1 MSNYWNDNLIDDSW
15 LNGGSTP
22 PPLATL
28 RALYDK
34 ASGQKNADELQRKI
48 AQIIDI
54 KLKEIDTKNQYAE
67 VSDNDMLAGVSH
79 IKDNSPDNSE
89 VYTDHFSSVLDS
101 RLDKIKRSY
110 DEFDALAP
118 NEVLQLKTLSLVSQK
133 LGRNES
139 ADIQQMIA
147 KETTD
152 EKVKENIFEASL
164 SATEKEADEIRK
176 GLALG
181 TYSLSAEDKEI
192 IYGRLMQHAGFEN
205 AAQNDKALETS
216 VLDSFDV
223 YDKKGNLSPLY
234 EGCVELAS
242 KIQYEFPE
250 GTSADEQARL
260 TKMYNE
266 QLLANAGQRAAQNI
280 LKEKDFLQRYGTT
293 EEISAAYKQRIAQQF
308 ERSAVLAGL
317 ASNEETGV
325 LAKDI
330 VVDKQTGKVSYKGDS
345 QADIAGAIGKIMDGQ
360 AKINPF
366 AVRMDSMDLE
376 KETKEVSKQL
386 NLKRVK
392 EEKLSFWKKRK
403 KDLEAVTENLVK
415 KGGWKKV
422 AANAL
427 AFGGSAALM
436 AGSAPLVA
444 AGAAIYAGATAANAF
459 VMPVYD
465 TLNREMYEK
474 GVKGLGNRLK
484 YLKENWK
491 RARTE
496 KYAEKDFM
504 KRAWIKTAGGIAV
517 GAATFGLGVGGL
529 RGTLQ
534 GTVARQGTMAGG
546 KMASLLSSI
555 KMLSKAQRE
564 AKKARTVATVK
575 ALQTAKGYVKG
586 DAIALSA
593 VAVSAL
599 TTDIIKFSGQMQNL
613 PQEAQANVA
622 DIQKETA
629 AINTRVGASVD
640 QPAPQHAAEMA
651 QPAPQQAVEMPHAR
665 AAATVEK
672 TVVQQNITE
681 KISSLRG
688 RMYGKLDDIV
698 KPVKFEHE
706 LPKVAS
712 KADYLAQLRGTAEP
726 VVEPKP
732 IVTEY
737 GIQMPEPEQ
746 EFVPEPVNA
755 SYEELYGKNGPVF
768 EGNISENSY
777 AEAGHRMAGM
787 PEDAAASEPGANE
800 FYGDDDRRTSSFA
813 AAREK
818 AQSSFSN
825 YSKAAFERQQ
835 AAAEKVGSSNSQE
848 FGKTFQEAQERYNSL
863 KESALKSMAAREPE
877 IPPEIKTKAEN
888 TIGGLMKD
896 WEKTNETVSAPNVG
910 PNGEYPS
917 YDGKKFSE
925 LTAEEKTAL
934 QSDWIK
940 DAQKALMK
948 METEKAAA
956 AEKIAETAQVKE
968 LAIDNNKI
976 AEELAK
982 PWKEVEV
989 HPAESA
995 PVMGLPKEE
1004 YEGLASNSNFSEE
1017 AIAKAAAKVK
1027 ELGIDNNKIAEELAK
1042 PWQKVEVHP
1051 AESAPVMGLP
1061 KEEYEGLAKLNEN
1074 APVNAEAKGTELP
1087 VENKAAEAPVAEK
1100 SVENAAESA
1109 QLHEGASVSKNPWG
1123 IERTRDKEGNIKVEY
1138 HMTQSD
1144 MYKMYAKMN
1153 PEHRAAYDQMQTD
1166 YTKAENFVTRMGGR
1180 RVVAKDVVA
1189 GRPFVTSESQ
1199 EELYGN
1205 HLRDL
1210 NNYAKENGC
1219 EFIRTKEGK
1228 YVLTKDGYCSQEF
1241 GNDAVFE
1248 KAANVGK
1255 TPEEIAKN
1263 PFKVPDIGNKP
1274 ETPKKGFIGRFKN
1287 NGGR

>member
-1 MSNYWNDNLIDDSW
+1 M
-15 LNGGSTP
+15 
-22 PPLATL
+22 
-28 RALYDK
+28 
-34 ASGQKNADELQRKI
+34 
-48 AQIIDI
+48 
-54 KLKEIDTKNQYAE
+54 
-67 VSDNDMLAGVSH
+67 
-79 IKDNSPDNSE
+79 
-89 VYTDHFSSVLDS
+89 
-101 RLDKIKRSY
+101 
-110 DEFDALAP
+110 
-118 NEVLQLKTLSLVSQK
+118 
-133 LGRNES
+133 
-139 ADIQQMIA
+139 
-147 KETTD
+147 
-152 EKVKENIFEASL
+152 
-164 SATEKEADEIRK
+164 
-176 GLALG
+176 
-181 TYSLSAEDKEI
+181 
-192 IYGRLMQHAGFEN
+192 
-205 AAQNDKALETS
+205 
-216 VLDSFDV
+216 

-459 VMPVYD
+459 VMPIYD

-629 AINTRVGASVD
+629 AINTRVEASVD
-640 QPAPQHAAEMA
+640 HPAPQQAAEIA

-968 LAIDNNKI
+968 LGIDNNKI

-1027 ELGIDNNKIAEELAK
+1027 EQGIDNNKIAEELAK

-1109 QLHEGASVSKNPWG
+1109 QLPEGASVSKNPWG
-1123 IERTRDKEGNIKVEY
+1123 IERTTDKEGNIKVEY

>member
-1 MSNYWNDNLIDDSW
+1 MVERRLY
-15 LNGGSTP
+15 P

-48 AQIIDI
+48 AQVIDI
-54 KLKEIDTKNQYAE
+54 KLKEIDSKNQYAE

-89 VYTDHFSSVLDS
+89 VYTNHFSNVLDD

-164 SATEKEADEIRK
+164 AVTDKEADEIRK

-181 TYSLSAEDKEI
+181 AYSLSAQDKEI
-192 IYGRLMQHAGFEN
+192 IYGRLMRHAGFEN

-234 EGCVELAS
+234 EGCVELAN

-392 EEKLSFWKKRK
+392 EEKLSFLKKSMK
-403 KDLEAVTENLVK
+403 FVQTVGENLIK
-415 KGGWKKV
+415 KGAWKKV

-427 AFGGSAALM
+427 AFGGAAMLMASAAP
-436 AGSAPLVA
+436 AVVA
-444 AGAAIYAGATAANAF
+444 TGAAIYAGATASNAF
-459 VMPVYD
+459 AMPVYD
-465 TLNREMYEK
+465 TLNREMSEK

-496 KYAEKDFM
+496 KYAEEGFK
-504 KRAWIKTAGGIAV
+504 KRAWIRTGGGIAV
-517 GAATFGLGVGGL
+517 GAVTFGLGVGGL
-529 RGTLQ
+529 RGTFE

-546 KMASLLSSI
+546 KIASLWGSI

-575 ALQTAKGYVKG
+575 ALQTAKGNVKG
-586 DAIALSA
+586 DLVALSSIT
-593 VAVSAL
+593 VSAL
-599 TTDIIKFSGQMQNL
+599 TTDLIKFSGQMQNL
-613 PQEAQANVA
+613 PQEAQADIA

-629 AINTRVGASVD
+629 AINTRVEASVD
-640 QPAPQHAAEMA
+640 
-651 QPAPQQAVEMPHAR
+651 QPAPQQAVEMPHTR
-665 AAATVEK
+665 AEATVEK

-787 PEDAAASEPGANE
+787 PEDAAASEPGSNE

-818 AQSSFSN
+818 AQSSFSS

-877 IPPEIKTKAEN
+877 IPPAIKTKAEN
-888 TIGGLMKD
+888 VINGLMED
-896 WEKTNETVSAPNVG
+896 LEKKNGTVSAPNVG
-910 PNGEYPS
+910 ENGEYPS

-925 LTAEEKTAL
+925 LTAEEKQAF

-948 METEKAAA
+948 MEAEKAAA
-956 AEKIAETAQVKE
+956 AEKAAETVQ
-968 LAIDNNKI
+968 
-976 AEELAK
+976 
-982 PWKEVEV
+982 EVEV
-989 HPAESA
+989 RPAESA
-995 PVMGLPKEE
+995 P
-1004 YEGLASNSNFSEE
+1004 A
-1017 AIAKAAAKVK
+1017 
-1027 ELGIDNNKIAEELAK
+1027 
-1042 PWQKVEVHP
+1042 
-1051 AESAPVMGLP
+1051 MGLP

-1074 APVNAEAKGTELP
+1074 ASVNAEAKGTELP

-1100 SVENAAESA
+1100 PVAEKPVENAAEAA
-1109 QLHEGASVSKNPWG
+1109 QLPEGASVSKNPWG
-1123 IERTRDKEGNIKVEY
+1123 IEQITDGNGNVIGVNGKLSYVR
-1138 HMTQSD
+1138 MS
-1144 MYKMYAKMN
+1144 
-1153 PEHRAAYDQMQTD
+1153 PEDRAAYDQMQKDWARMEEVIGHRIIGRDAHATEPFQAAQSREQL
-1166 YTKAENFVTRMGGR
+1166 YEMHLKNMEKAGKQYGFDLR
-1180 RVVAKDVVA
+1180 RTED
-1189 GRPFVTSESQ
+1189 
-1199 EELYGN
+1199 
-1205 HLRDL
+1205 
-1210 NNYAKENGC
+1210 
-1219 EFIRTKEGK
+1219 GK
-1228 YVLTKDGYCSQEF
+1228 YVLTNYKYCSREL

>member
-1 MSNYWNDNLIDDSW
+1 MVERRLY
-15 LNGGSTP
+15 P

-48 AQIIDI
+48 AQVIDI
-54 KLKEIDTKNQYAE
+54 KLKEIDSKNQYAE

-89 VYTDHFSSVLDS
+89 VYTNHFSNVLDD

-164 SATEKEADEIRK
+164 AVTDKEADEIRK

-181 TYSLSAEDKEI
+181 AYSLSAQDKEI
-192 IYGRLMQHAGFEN
+192 IYGRLMRHAGFEN

-234 EGCVELAS
+234 EGCVELAN

-392 EEKLSFWKKRK
+392 EEKLSFLKKSMK
-403 KDLEAVTENLVK
+403 FVQTVGENLIK
-415 KGGWKKV
+415 KGAWKKV

-427 AFGGSAALM
+427 AFGGAAMLMASAAP
-436 AGSAPLVA
+436 AVVA
-444 AGAAIYAGATAANAF
+444 TGAAIYAGATASNAF
-459 VMPVYD
+459 AMPVYD
-465 TLNREMYEK
+465 TLNREMSEK

-496 KYAEKDFM
+496 KYAEEGFK
-504 KRAWIKTAGGIAV
+504 KRAWIRTGGGIAV
-517 GAATFGLGVGGL
+517 GAVTFGLGVGGL
-529 RGTLQ
+529 RGTFE

-546 KMASLLSSI
+546 KIASLWGSI

-575 ALQTAKGYVKG
+575 ALQTAKGNVKG
-586 DAIALSA
+586 DLVALSSIT
-593 VAVSAL
+593 VSAL
-599 TTDIIKFSGQMQNL
+599 TTDLIKFSGQMQNL
-613 PQEAQANVA
+613 PQEAQADIA

-629 AINTRVGASVD
+629 AINTRVEASVD
-640 QPAPQHAAEMA
+640 
-651 QPAPQQAVEMPHAR
+651 QPAPQQAVEMPHTR
-665 AAATVEK
+665 AEATVEK

-787 PEDAAASEPGANE
+787 PEDAAASEPGSNE

-818 AQSSFSN
+818 AQSSFSS

-877 IPPEIKTKAEN
+877 IPPAIKTKAEN
-888 TIGGLMKD
+888 VINGLMED
-896 WEKTNETVSAPNVG
+896 LEKKNGTVSAPNVG
-910 PNGEYPS
+910 ENGEYPS

-925 LTAEEKTAL
+925 LTAEEKQAF

-948 METEKAAA
+948 MEAEKAAA
-956 AEKIAETAQVKE
+956 AEKAAETVQ
-968 LAIDNNKI
+968 
-976 AEELAK
+976 
-982 PWKEVEV
+982 EVEV
-989 HPAESA
+989 RPAESA
-995 PVMGLPKEE
+995 PAMGLPKEE

-1042 PWQKVEVHP
+1042 PWKEVEVHP

-1074 APVNAEAKGTELP
+1074 ASVNAEAKGTELP

-1100 SVENAAESA
+1100 PVAEKPVENAAEAA
-1109 QLHEGASVSKNPWG
+1109 QLPEGASVSKNPWG
-1123 IERTRDKEGNIKVEY
+1123 IEQITDGNGNVIGVNGKLSYVR
-1138 HMTQSD
+1138 MS
-1144 MYKMYAKMN
+1144 
-1153 PEHRAAYDQMQTD
+1153 PEDRAAYDQMQKDWARMEEVIGHRIIGRDAHATEPFQAAQSREQL
-1166 YTKAENFVTRMGGR
+1166 YEMHLKNMEKAGKQYGFDLR
-1180 RVVAKDVVA
+1180 RTED
-1189 GRPFVTSESQ
+1189 
-1199 EELYGN
+1199 
-1205 HLRDL
+1205 
-1210 NNYAKENGC
+1210 
-1219 EFIRTKEGK
+1219 GK
-1228 YVLTKDGYCSQEF
+1228 YVLTNYKYCSREL

>member
-1 MSNYWNDNLIDDSW
+1 
-15 LNGGSTP
+15 
-22 PPLATL
+22 
-28 RALYDK
+28 
-34 ASGQKNADELQRKI
+34 
-48 AQIIDI
+48 
-54 KLKEIDTKNQYAE
+54 
-67 VSDNDMLAGVSH
+67 
-79 IKDNSPDNSE
+79 
-89 VYTDHFSSVLDS
+89 
-101 RLDKIKRSY
+101 
-110 DEFDALAP
+110 
-118 NEVLQLKTLSLVSQK
+118 
-133 LGRNES
+133 
-139 ADIQQMIA
+139 
-147 KETTD
+147 
-152 EKVKENIFEASL
+152 
-164 SATEKEADEIRK
+164 
-176 GLALG
+176 
-181 TYSLSAEDKEI
+181 
-192 IYGRLMQHAGFEN
+192 
-205 AAQNDKALETS
+205 
-216 VLDSFDV
+216 
-223 YDKKGNLSPLY
+223 
-234 EGCVELAS
+234 
-242 KIQYEFPE
+242 
-250 GTSADEQARL
+250 
-260 TKMYNE
+260 
-266 QLLANAGQRAAQNI
+266 
-280 LKEKDFLQRYGTT
+280 
-293 EEISAAYKQRIAQQF
+293 
-308 ERSAVLAGL
+308 
-317 ASNEETGV
+317 
-325 LAKDI
+325 
-330 VVDKQTGKVSYKGDS
+330 
-345 QADIAGAIGKIMDGQ
+345 
-360 AKINPF
+360 
-366 AVRMDSMDLE
+366 
-376 KETKEVSKQL
+376 
-386 NLKRVK
+386 
-392 EEKLSFWKKRK
+392 
-403 KDLEAVTENLVK
+403 
-415 KGGWKKV
+415 
-422 AANAL
+422 
-427 AFGGSAALM
+427 
-436 AGSAPLVA
+436 
-444 AGAAIYAGATAANAF
+444 
-459 VMPVYD
+459 
-465 TLNREMYEK
+465 
-474 GVKGLGNRLK
+474 
-484 YLKENWK
+484 
-491 RARTE
+491 
-496 KYAEKDFM
+496 
-504 KRAWIKTAGGIAV
+504 
-517 GAATFGLGVGGL
+517 
-529 RGTLQ
+529 
-534 GTVARQGTMAGG
+534 
-546 KMASLLSSI
+546 
-555 KMLSKAQRE
+555 
-564 AKKARTVATVK
+564 
-575 ALQTAKGYVKG
+575 
-586 DAIALSA
+586 
-593 VAVSAL
+593 
-599 TTDIIKFSGQMQNL
+599 
-613 PQEAQANVA
+613 
-622 DIQKETA
+622 
-629 AINTRVGASVD
+629 
-640 QPAPQHAAEMA
+640 
-651 QPAPQQAVEMPHAR
+651 
-665 AAATVEK
+665 
-672 TVVQQNITE
+672 
-681 KISSLRG
+681 
-688 RMYGKLDDIV
+688 
-698 KPVKFEHE
+698 
-706 LPKVAS
+706 
-712 KADYLAQLRGTAEP
+712 
-726 VVEPKP
+726 
-732 IVTEY
+732 
-737 GIQMPEPEQ
+737 
-746 EFVPEPVNA
+746 
-755 SYEELYGKNGPVF
+755 
-768 EGNISENSY
+768 
-777 AEAGHRMAGM
+777 MAGM
-787 PEDAAASEPGANE
+787 PEDAAASEPGSNE

-1042 PWQKVEVHP
+1042 PWKEVEVHP

-1061 KEEYEGLAKLNEN
+1061 KEEYEGLTKLNEN

-1123 IERTRDKEGNIKVEY
+1123 IERTTDKEGNIKVEY

-1228 YVLTKDGYCSQEF
+1228 YVLTKGGYCSQEF

>member
-1 MSNYWNDNLIDDSW
+1 M
-15 LNGGSTP
+15 
-22 PPLATL
+22 ATL

-192 IYGRLMQHAGFEN
+192 IYGRLMRHAGFEN

-234 EGCVELAS
+234 EGCVELAN

-366 AVRMDSMDLE
+366 AVRMDSMDLK

-564 AKKARTVATVK
+564 AKKARTVATAK
-575 ALQTAKGYVKG
+575 AVQTAKGYVKG
-586 DAIALSA
+586 DMIALSA

-613 PQEAQANVA
+613 PQEAQADVA

-629 AINTRVGASVD
+629 AINARVEASVD

-651 QPAPQQAVEMPHAR
+651 QPAPQQAVEMPHTR
-665 AAATVEK
+665 AEATVEK
-672 TVVQQNITE
+672 TVEHQNPLSPEALTPERIAA
-681 KISSLRG
+681 LRG
-688 RMYGKLDDIV
+688 RLYGNLDD
-698 KPVKFEHE
+698 KLSPVKFEHE
-706 LPKVAS
+706 LPKAAT

-726 VVEPKP
+726 VAEPKP

-787 PEDAAASEPGANE
+787 PEDAAASEPGSNE

-818 AQSSFSN
+818 AQSSFSS

-877 IPPEIKTKAEN
+877 IPPAIKTKAEN
-888 TIGGLMKD
+888 VINGLMED
-896 WEKTNETVSAPNVG
+896 LEKKNGTVSAPNVG
-910 PNGEYPS
+910 ENGEYPS

-925 LTAEEKTAL
+925 LTAEEKQAF

-948 METEKAAA
+948 MEAEKAAA
-956 AEKIAETAQVKE
+956 AEKAAETVQ
-968 LAIDNNKI
+968 
-976 AEELAK
+976 
-982 PWKEVEV
+982 EVEV
-989 HPAESA
+989 RPAESA
-995 PVMGLPKEE
+995 PVTGLPKEE

-1051 AESAPVMGLP
+1051 AESAPVIGVP
-1061 KEEYEGLAKLNEN
+1061 KEEIESMAKLNEN
-1074 APVNAEAKGTELP
+1074 APVNGETKGTELP
-1087 VENKAAEAPVAEK
+1087 VENKAAEASVAEKPVAEK
-1100 SVENAAESA
+1100 PVENAAEAA
-1109 QLHEGASVSKNPWG
+1109 QLPEGASVSKNPWG
-1123 IERTRDKEGNIKVEY
+1123 IEQITDGNGNVIGVNGKLSYVR
-1138 HMTQSD
+1138 MS
-1144 MYKMYAKMN
+1144 
-1153 PEHRAAYDQMQTD
+1153 PEDRAAYDQMQKDWARMEEVIGHRIIGRDAHATEPFQAAQSREQL
-1166 YTKAENFVTRMGGR
+1166 YEMHLKNMEKAGKQYGFDLR
-1180 RVVAKDVVA
+1180 RTED
-1189 GRPFVTSESQ
+1189 
-1199 EELYGN
+1199 
-1205 HLRDL
+1205 
-1210 NNYAKENGC
+1210 
-1219 EFIRTKEGK
+1219 GK
-1228 YVLTKDGYCSQEF
+1228 YVLTNYKYCSREL

>member
-1 MSNYWNDNLIDDSW
+1 M
-15 LNGGSTP
+15 
-22 PPLATL
+22 
-28 RALYDK
+28 RALYNK
-34 ASGQKNADELQRKI
+34 ASEQKNADELQRKI

-110 DEFDALAP
+110 DEFDVLAS

-139 ADIQQMIA
+139 ADIQQMID

-266 QLLANAGQRAAQNI
+266 QLLANAGQRAAQSI

-360 AKINPF
+360 EKINPF

-392 EEKLSFWKKRK
+392 EENLSFWKKSIK
-403 KDLEAVTENLVK
+403 FVHAVGENLIK
-415 KGGWKKV
+415 KGAWKKV

-427 AFGGSAALM
+427 AFGGAAMLMASAAP
-436 AGSAPLVA
+436 AVVA
-444 AGAAIYAGATAANAF
+444 TGAAIYAGATASNAF
-459 VMPVYD
+459 AMPVYD
-465 TLNREMYEK
+465 TLSREMYEK
-474 GVKGLGNRLK
+474 GVKGLGNRLR

-496 KYAEKDFM
+496 KYAEEGFK
-504 KRAWIKTAGGIAV
+504 KRAWIRTGGGIAV
-517 GAATFGLGVGGL
+517 GAVTFGLGVGGL
-529 RGTLQ
+529 RGTFE

-546 KMASLLSSI
+546 KIASLWGSI

-575 ALQTAKGYVKG
+575 ALQTAKGNVKG
-586 DAIALSA
+586 DLVALSSIT
-593 VAVSAL
+593 VSAL
-599 TTDIIKFSGQMQNL
+599 TTDLIKFSGQMQNL
-613 PQEAQANVA
+613 PQEAQADMA

-629 AINTRVGASVD
+629 AINARVEASVE

-651 QPAPQQAVEMPHAR
+651 HSAPQQTVEMSHAK

-672 TVVQQNITE
+672 TVVQQNAAE

-706 LPKVAS
+706 LPKAAS

-726 VVEPKP
+726 VAEPKP

-746 EFVPEPVNA
+746 EFVPEPVEA
-755 SYEELYGKNGPVF
+755 SYEELYGKDGPVF
-768 EGNISENSY
+768 EDNISENSPVT
-777 AEAGHRMAGM
+777 GQRMAGM
-787 PEDAAASEPGANE
+787 PEDAVASEPASNE

-818 AQSSFSN
+818 AQSSFSS

-835 AAAEKVGSSNSQE
+835 AAAEKAGSSSGQE

-877 IPPEIKTKAEN
+877 IPPAIKTKAEN
-888 TIGGLMKD
+888 VIGGLMKD

-934 QSDWIK
+934 QSDWTK
-940 DAQKALMK
+940 DAQKALMQ
-948 METEKAAA
+948 MEAEKAAA
-956 AEKIAETAQVKE
+956 EGTPLTPQQDEPIKIE
-968 LAIDNNKI
+968 
-976 AEELAK
+976 
-982 PWKEVEV
+982 
-989 HPAESA
+989 
-995 PVMGLPKEE
+995 LPKEE
-1004 YEGLASNSNFSEE
+1004 IER
-1017 AIAKAAAKVK
+1017 
-1027 ELGIDNNKIAEELAK
+1027 LAK
-1042 PWQKVEVHP
+1042 LNENVQVDIETQGREIPVEGAEVYDSKGNRMQLFRHEEPFRGGKP
-1051 AESAPVMGLP
+1051 AQPEVFNESSSAEGIPLTPQQDEPIKIELP
-1061 KEEYEGLAKLNEN
+1061 KEEIERMAKLNEN
-1074 APVNAEAKGTELP
+1074 APVNGETKGTELP
-1087 VENKAAEAPVAEK
+1087 VENKAAEAPAAEK
-1100 SVENAAESA
+1100 PVENAAEAA
-1109 QLHEGASVSKNPWG
+1109 QLPEGASVSKNPWG
-1123 IERTRDKEGNIKVEY
+1123 IEQVTDGNGNVIGVNGKLSY
-1138 HMTQSD
+1138 ARMT
-1144 MYKMYAKMN
+1144 
-1153 PEHRAAYDQMQTD
+1153 PEDRAAYDQMQKD
-1166 YTKAENFVTRMGGR
+1166 WARMEEVIGHRIIGR
-1180 RVVAKDVVA
+1180 DAHA
-1189 GRPFVTSESQ
+1189 TEPFQAAQSR
-1199 EELYGN
+1199 EELYEM
-1205 HLRDL
+1205 HLKNMEKAGKQYGFDL
-1210 NNYAKENGC
+1210 R
-1219 EFIRTKEGK
+1219 RTEEGK
-1228 YVLTKDGYCSQEF
+1228 YVLTNYKYCSREL

-1263 PFKVPDIGNKP
+1263 PFKVPDIGNRP

>member
-1 MSNYWNDNLIDDSW
+1 MVERRLY
-15 LNGGSTP
+15 P

-192 IYGRLMQHAGFEN
+192 IYGRLMRHAGFEN

-234 EGCVELAS
+234 EGCVELAN

-366 AVRMDSMDLE
+366 AVRMDSMDLK

-564 AKKARTVATVK
+564 AKKARTVATAK
-575 ALQTAKGYVKG
+575 AVQTAKGYVKG
-586 DAIALSA
+586 DMIALSA

-613 PQEAQANVA
+613 PQEAQADVA

-629 AINTRVGASVD
+629 AINARVEASVD

-651 QPAPQQAVEMPHAR
+651 QPAPQQAVEMPHTR
-665 AAATVEK
+665 AEATVEK
-672 TVVQQNITE
+672 TVEHQNPLSPEALTPERIAA
-681 KISSLRG
+681 LRG
-688 RMYGKLDDIV
+688 RLYGNLDD
-698 KPVKFEHE
+698 KLSPVKFEHE
-706 LPKVAS
+706 LPKAAT

-726 VVEPKP
+726 VAEPKP

-787 PEDAAASEPGANE
+787 PEDAAASEPGSNE

-818 AQSSFSN
+818 AQSSFSS

-877 IPPEIKTKAEN
+877 IPPAIKTKAEN
-888 TIGGLMKD
+888 VINGLMED
-896 WEKTNETVSAPNVG
+896 LEKKNGTVSAPNVG
-910 PNGEYPS
+910 ENGEYPS

-925 LTAEEKTAL
+925 LTAEEKQAF

-948 METEKAAA
+948 MEAEKAAA
-956 AEKIAETAQVKE
+956 AEKAAETVQ
-968 LAIDNNKI
+968 
-976 AEELAK
+976 
-982 PWKEVEV
+982 EVEV
-989 HPAESA
+989 RPAESA
-995 PVMGLPKEE
+995 PVTGLPKEE

-1051 AESAPVMGLP
+1051 AESAPVIGVP
-1061 KEEYEGLAKLNEN
+1061 KEEIESMAKLNEN
-1074 APVNAEAKGTELP
+1074 APVNGETKGTELP
-1087 VENKAAEAPVAEK
+1087 VENKAAEASVAEKPVAEK
-1100 SVENAAESA
+1100 PVENAAEAA
-1109 QLHEGASVSKNPWG
+1109 QLPEGASVSKNPWG
-1123 IERTRDKEGNIKVEY
+1123 IEQITDGNGNVIGVNGKLSYVR
-1138 HMTQSD
+1138 MS
-1144 MYKMYAKMN
+1144 
-1153 PEHRAAYDQMQTD
+1153 PEDRAAYDQMQKDWARMEEVIGHRIIGRDAHATEPFQAAQSREQL
-1166 YTKAENFVTRMGGR
+1166 YEMHLKNMEKAGKQYGFDLR
-1180 RVVAKDVVA
+1180 RTED
-1189 GRPFVTSESQ
+1189 
-1199 EELYGN
+1199 
-1205 HLRDL
+1205 
-1210 NNYAKENGC
+1210 
-1219 EFIRTKEGK
+1219 GK
-1228 YVLTKDGYCSQEF
+1228 YVLTNYKYCSREL

>member
-1 MSNYWNDNLIDDSW
+1 M
-15 LNGGSTP
+15 
-22 PPLATL
+22 
-28 RALYDK
+28 
-34 ASGQKNADELQRKI
+34 
-48 AQIIDI
+48 
-54 KLKEIDTKNQYAE
+54 
-67 VSDNDMLAGVSH
+67 
-79 IKDNSPDNSE
+79 
-89 VYTDHFSSVLDS
+89 
-101 RLDKIKRSY
+101 
-110 DEFDALAP
+110 
-118 NEVLQLKTLSLVSQK
+118 
-133 LGRNES
+133 
-139 ADIQQMIA
+139 
-147 KETTD
+147 
-152 EKVKENIFEASL
+152 
-164 SATEKEADEIRK
+164 
-176 GLALG
+176 
-181 TYSLSAEDKEI
+181 
-192 IYGRLMQHAGFEN
+192 
-205 AAQNDKALETS
+205 
-216 VLDSFDV
+216 

-968 LAIDNNKI
+968 LGIDNNKI

-1027 ELGIDNNKIAEELAK
+1027 EQGIDNNKIAEELAK

-1109 QLHEGASVSKNPWG
+1109 QLPEGASVSKNPWG
-1123 IERTRDKEGNIKVEY
+1123 IERTTDKEGNIKVEY